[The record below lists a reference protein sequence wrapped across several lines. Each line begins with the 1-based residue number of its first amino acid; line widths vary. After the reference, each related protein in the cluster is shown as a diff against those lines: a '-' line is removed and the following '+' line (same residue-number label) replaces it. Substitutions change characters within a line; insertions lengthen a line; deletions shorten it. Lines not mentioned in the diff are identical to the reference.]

1 MKASV
6 QEQSKDSLS
15 AASILIYF
23 VQAQMINGQFLLIF
37 HLCLLLLL
45 FYTDKTLC
53 YNNYELQNVSLLSSH
68 EVKPYEYS

>member
-1 MKASV
+1 
-6 QEQSKDSLS
+6 
-15 AASILIYF
+15 
-23 VQAQMINGQFLLIF
+23 MINGQFLLIF